1 MASAVEEKIK
11 EIITGI
17 VHCEGRAL
25 TPTTTWKDL
34 KADSLDLVQVLVQL
48 EETYGIEISD
58 TDAEKLKSFGDLVA
72 YIEGIVAAK
81 AKAG

>member
-17 VHCEGRAL
+17 VHCDPKLL

-58 TDAEKLKSFGDLVA
+58 TDAEKLKTFGDLVA
-72 YIEGIVAAK
+72 YIEHVVAARTK
-81 AKAG
+81 V